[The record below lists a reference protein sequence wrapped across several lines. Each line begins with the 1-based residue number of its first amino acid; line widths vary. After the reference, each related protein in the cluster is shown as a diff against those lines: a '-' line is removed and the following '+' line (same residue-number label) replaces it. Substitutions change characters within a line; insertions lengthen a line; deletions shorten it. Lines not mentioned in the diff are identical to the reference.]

1 MRYCGY
7 FGLCLWLCFP
17 LISGAQEKK
26 NTVKLQG
33 DMGIWYEAYG
43 LDKSPDAPSPDF
55 YPARKPWNLLRY
67 TFSPTLAVGKWTI
80 PLNVSLSSLQRNFT
94 TSPTGKKQSLWQY
107 VTNPVNNLGIRP
119 KIGPAE
125 ILLGTQNLQYSELST
140 GDLSVFGYG
149 LNLSPGKF
157 RLKVFNGV
165 SQRPVDYLS
174 PVQFPPNGVTG
185 AYQRNQ
191 WMAQLGLEEEEKY
204 FAGFHFVKSADSRSS
219 VSAPPLL
226 PVTPQENMVVTFLAR
241 ATTANGWKYHLEL
254 GQSFFT
260 RDLNTPLSTTL
271 TENAM
276 PFMKARTS
284 SNKDHAVMA
293 ELAKKGSDW
302 EAGIRFNYFGAG
314 YYTAGYPFMQT
325 DRLEYMANMR
335 FNVFKKKTNVTARV
349 GQRFGNLSRMAG
361 PELTR
366 QLIANINTFT
376 QFNDQ
381 LSLTASFN
389 NYGFNA
395 VSVSGY
401 KNVSNEIQFNP
412 AYTWSGPKM
421 SHLLSATYTYSK
433 YDETVLLPPL
443 TTTQN
448 NTQTALLLYVPT
460 FLGKKA
466 SPDFNIMW
474 FHNKAMPLVLTLWS
488 ASAGVNWKVSEK
500 MSLKG
505 QLQYSLNTVKPFTA
519 NKNLLATGGFDWP
532 IYKKLTWQVTATAN
546 IYHYGTELPGN
557 TLSPPYPGMPHYF
570 ETTVRT
576 GLNYRF

>member
-1 MRYCGY
+1 MKYRFYAGL
-7 FGLCLWLCFP
+7 FLCLCFF
-17 LISGAQEKK
+17 IAQAQEKK
-26 NTVKLQG
+26 PVVKLQG
-33 DMGIWYEAYG
+33 DMGIWYEGYG

-55 YPARKPWNLLRY
+55 YPARRPWNLLRY
-67 TFSPTLAVGKWTI
+67 TFNPTLTVGKWNI
-80 PLNVSLSSLQRNFT
+80 PLNVSLSSLQNNFAT
-94 TSPTGKKQSLWQY
+94 AITGKKQTLWQY
-107 VTNPVNNLGIRP
+107 VTNPANNLGVRP
-119 KIGPAE
+119 KIGTTE
-125 ILLGTQNLQYSELST
+125 ILLGTQNLQYSDLST
-140 GDLSVFGYG
+140 GDLGVFGYG
-149 LNLSPGKF
+149 VNLSPGKF

-174 PVQFPPNGVTG
+174 PIQFPPNGVTG

-191 WMAQLGLEEEEKY
+191 WMAQLGMEKEEQY
-204 FAGFHFVKSADSRSS
+204 FAGFNFVKSSDARSS
-219 VSAPPLL
+219 VSAAPLPPIA
-226 PVTPQENMVVTFLAR
+226 PQENMVVTFLAK

-260 RDLNTPLSTTL
+260 RDLNTPFSTVI
-271 TENAM
+271 TENFQ
-276 PFMKARTS
+276 PFMKAHTS

-302 EAGIRFNYFGAG
+302 EAGLRFNYFGAG

-325 DRLEYMANMR
+325 DRAEYLANLR
-335 FNVFKKKTNVTARV
+335 FNIFKKKTNVTARI
-349 GQRFGNLSRMAG
+349 GQRFGNLSRIAG

-376 QFNDQ
+376 QFNDH

-395 VSVSGY
+395 VSISGY

-412 AYTWSGPKM
+412 AYMWSTPKV
-421 SHLLSATYTYSK
+421 SHLLSASYTYSK

-443 TTTQN
+443 TTTKN

-460 FLGKKA
+460 FLAKKV
-466 SPDFNIMW
+466 SPDFNLMW
-474 FHNKAMPLVLTLWS
+474 FHNKATPIDLTLWS
-488 ASAGVNWKVSEK
+488 ASGGLNWKPNEK
-500 MSLKG
+500 ISYKG
-505 QLQYSLNTVKPFTA
+505 QLQYSLNTVKPNTA
-519 NKNLLATGGFDWP
+519 NKNLMATGGYDWNL
-532 IYKKLTWQVTATAN
+532 YKKLTWQFTATVN
-546 IYHYGTELPGN
+546 LYRYGTELPGN
-557 TLSPPYPGMPHYF
+557 TLSPPYMGIPQYF